1 MREKKETTGLTERL
15 IMAMA
20 TEMAEALRNTERA
33 ALIFQAIALSAG
45 VNVLHV
51 FELAA
56 TD

>member
-1 MREKKETTGLTERL
+1 VREKKELGLTERL

-33 ALIFQAIALSAG
+33 SIIFQALALSAG

-56 TD
+56 VD